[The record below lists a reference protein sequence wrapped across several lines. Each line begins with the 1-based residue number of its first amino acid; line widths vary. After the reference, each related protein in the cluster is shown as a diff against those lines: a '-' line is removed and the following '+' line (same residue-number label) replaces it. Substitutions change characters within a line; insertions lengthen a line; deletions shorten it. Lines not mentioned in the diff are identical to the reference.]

1 MYETHKCGK
10 TPLAL
15 NVLTVKCCCV
25 IFTCTRWHKLMRR
38 LRAITISCLLL
49 CCRIPP
55 QNNQPVFSECFWT
68 PQLHSLF
75 ASGPLF
81 PLSVGLRD
89 WLITSFVPEG
99 KRGMSTWLI
108 LSLAWWRMEGG
119 GGVFFSPDFL
129 SSPFLDAP
137 QALYTHVLFLTVTN
151 ELIFWK
157 ALGWS
162 LGKRGVGAF
171 SLPQESSCM
180 PVRWCLFPL
189 PNCFCY
195 FLLYKWD
202 QLCLAQQGD
211 SQHILGMMGSFCT
224 RFEWCGLQQLSY
236 HSSRRGNMRCG
247 GLLPVTDLIY
257 MNAGDWHCVS
267 IIFLSWASYCF
278 PRVSLPRF
286 VCVCTCEMQMLCEI
300 PVHTLSRNNAGL
312 CCQVWTGASPSRPQP
327 CLFFPPIPLRF
338 TAVALAVPHSWEQ

>member
-1 MYETHKCGK
+1 MCTHNQLSATLLQDSSAKQSACILWVFLDASAPLSVCLWPSLPSLCGTAGLIDNFICSWREEGDEYMTYPFSGMMEDGGWRGCFFFSK
-10 TPLAL
+10 FPFFPLPGR
-15 NVLTVKCCCV
+15 T
-25 IFTCTRWHKLMRR
+25 
-38 LRAITISCLLL
+38 
-49 CCRIPP
+49 
-55 QNNQPVFSECFWT
+55 
-68 PQLHSLF
+68 
-75 ASGPLF
+75 SGPLH
-81 PLSVGLRD
+81 
-89 WLITSFVPEG
+89 
-99 KRGMSTWLI
+99 
-108 LSLAWWRMEGG
+108 AN
-119 GGVFFSPDFL
+119 
-129 SSPFLDAP
+129 
-137 QALYTHVLFLTVTN
+137 LFLTVTN

-157 ALGWS
+157 ALGRS

-300 PVHTLSRNNAGL
+300 PVHTLSRNNTGL